1 MKQTIL
7 KQKLKAFLDEK
18 YGPWAWDEKSQCYY
32 DEPYRGYDD
41 IIDDKTIGEILDS
54 KYPMETLEEKC
65 YDWWEDAAW
74 QREMELV
81 NEFTE
86 TLTRQSWD
94 DDKIREELESM
105 WYFKYPIDE
114 YLEQEVCVDICIDTG
129 DANYDYTLNAVYPH
143 YNGREGEEIDDRAS
157 LVWLAKTQGYSKEQL
172 QHALNTLEDSL
183 ERHGFLETV
192 YDELINCCVSLPALF
207 FPVKMTLGKL
217 IELQE
222 IINKRDEDEYRWE
235 PEDRKDCGSIVVS
248 KDVECLLYDSWN
260 GGGSCW
266 GIQLE
271 KDVEIPIKYIR
282 SAEPDGAKTYSIKS
296 CYGCNSSCWKDA
308 IKQYKF

>member
-7 KQKLKAFLDEK
+7 QQKLKAFLDEK
-18 YGPWAWDEKSQCYY
+18 YGPWVWDEKSQCYY

-41 IIDDKTIGEILDS
+41 VIDDKTIGKILDS

-65 YDWWEDAAW
+65 FEWWDDAAW
-74 QREMELV
+74 EHENELIT
-81 NEFTE
+81 EFKK

-114 YLEQEVCVDICIDTG
+114 YLEQEVCVDIRIDTG
-129 DANYDYTLNAVYPH
+129 DANYDYTLNAIYPH
-143 YNGREGEEIDDRAS
+143 YNGRKGDEIDDRAS
-157 LVWLAKTQGYSKEQL
+157 LVWLAKTQGYSKAQL

-192 YDELINCCVSLPALF
+192 FDELINCCVPLPSLV

-217 IELQE
+217 IEIQE
-222 IINKRDEDEYRWE
+222 IINKRDEDGYHWE

-271 KDVEIPIKYIR
+271 KDVEIPIKLICDIK
-282 SAEPDGAKTYSIKS
+282 PDGAQDYSIKS

-308 IKQYKF
+308 IKEIKF